1 MAQYV
6 AKRFLYLIPTLIGM
20 TIVIFLILNVSG
32 GDPAV
37 IIVGEFATEDVL
49 DSVRRELGL
58 DRPLPVRYL
67 AWFGDIVR
75 GDFGTSLI
83 DRRPVLPTI
92 LYHLPATVYL
102 MLGSMVVA
110 IAIGLPAGMLAAAN
124 RGRWIDHLSRVV
136 ALAGVSLPSFWVGLI
151 LVIVFAYYLRLLP
164 VAGFGT
170 LRHLILPSLALGSAL
185 SALLMRL
192 TRAGLLE
199 ALSEDYI
206 RTANAKGVVRTRV
219 VTKHALRNAMLPIVT
234 VMGIQVGLLLGGT
247 VAVETVFSWPGI
259 GRLAYTRMLQRDF
272 PMVMGILLVYGL
284 VLAVV
289 NLLTDLTYALFDPR
303 VRYG

>member
-6 AKRFLYLIPTLIGM
+6 VKRFLYLIPTLIGM

-37 IIVGEFATEDVL
+37 IIVGEFATQEVL
-49 DSVRRELGL
+49 DSVRKELGL
-58 DRPLPVRYL
+58 DRPLPLRYL
-67 AWFGDIVR
+67 TWFADIVR

-83 DRRPVLPTI
+83 DQRPVLATI

-102 MLGSMVVA
+102 MLGSMAVA
-110 IAIGLPAGMLAAAN
+110 IALGLPTGILAAAN
-124 RGRWIDHLSRVV
+124 RGKWIDHLSRIV

-151 LVIVFAYYLRLLP
+151 LIIVFAYYLRLLP

-170 LRHLILPSLALGSAL
+170 FRHLILPSLALGSAL

-199 ALSEDYI
+199 VLNEDYV
-206 RTANAKGVVRTRV
+206 RTAYAKGVARTWV
-219 VTKHALRNAMLPIVT
+219 VIKHALRNAMLPIVT
-234 VMGIQVGLLLGGT
+234 VMGIQIGLLMGGT

-303 VRYG
+303 VRYS

>member
-1 MAQYV
+1 MAQYIV
-6 AKRFLYLIPTLIGM
+6 KRFLYLIPTLIGM

-37 IIVGEFATEDVL
+37 IIVGEFATQEVL
-49 DSVRRELGL
+49 DSVRKELGL
-58 DRPLPVRYL
+58 DRPLPIRYL
-67 AWFGDIVR
+67 TWFGDIVR

-83 DRRPVLPTI
+83 DQRPVLATI

-102 MLGSMVVA
+102 MLGSMAVA
-110 IAIGLPAGMLAAAN
+110 IALGLPTGILAAAN
-124 RGRWIDHLSRVV
+124 RGKWIDHLSRIV

-151 LVIVFAYYLRLLP
+151 LIIVFAYYLRMLP

-170 LRHLILPSLALGSAL
+170 FRHLILPSLALGSAL

-192 TRAGLLE
+192 TRSGLLE
-199 ALSEDYI
+199 VLNEDYV
-206 RTANAKGVVRTRV
+206 RTANAKGVARASI
-219 VTKHALRNAMLPIVT
+219 VTKHALRNAMLPIIT
-234 VMGIQVGLLLGGT
+234 VMGIQIGLLMGGT

-303 VRYG
+303 VRYS